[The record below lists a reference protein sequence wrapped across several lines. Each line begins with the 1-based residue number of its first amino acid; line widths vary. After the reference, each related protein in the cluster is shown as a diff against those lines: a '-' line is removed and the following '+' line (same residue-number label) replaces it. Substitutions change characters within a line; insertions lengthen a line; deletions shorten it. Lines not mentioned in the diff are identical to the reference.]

1 MQERGKRGITDPLFR
16 FFVFFNL
23 FVTKNLGNNTCSDTK
38 KITFFF
44 YHTTYVLALVN
55 LDCVVWTQPALM
67 SVRKL

>member
-1 MQERGKRGITDPLFR
+1 M

-23 FVTKNLGNNTCSDTK
+23 FVTKNLHALIQKKLHLTK
-38 KITFFF
+38 MIVEFFF

>member
-1 MQERGKRGITDPLFR
+1 M

-23 FVTKNLGNNTCSDTK
+23 FVTKNLGLKQKKNTFDQNDNR
-38 KITFFF
+38 IFF